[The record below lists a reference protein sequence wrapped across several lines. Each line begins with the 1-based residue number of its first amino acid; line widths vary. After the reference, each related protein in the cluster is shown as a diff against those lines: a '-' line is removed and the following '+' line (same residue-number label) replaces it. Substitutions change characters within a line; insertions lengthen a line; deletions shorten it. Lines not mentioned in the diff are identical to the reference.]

1 MTIHPRALN
10 LSSLIKEEI
19 EQAHGRVLG
28 KNVAKPTRDLII
40 HRILRERKWQGL
52 RDLNLHKKYA
62 DEDNVK
68 MFEPKL
74 EGIKVL
80 LGAHHKWSIEKT
92 SKKN

>member
-1 MTIHPRALN
+1 MHPRALN

-28 KNVAKPTRDLII
+28 KNFAKPTWDLNMQ
-40 HRILRERKWQGL
+40 RILRELKWQGL

-68 MFEPKL
+68 MFEPQ
-74 EGIKVL
+74 
-80 LGAHHKWSIEKT
+80 S
-92 SKKN
+92 S